1 MIKGELKMKDKRKI
15 NSIFNF
21 KSILLSLA
29 LIFLIEATADAKT
42 IKWSSDGSQWS
53 DRTGNV
59 YYLIDDTLYVSE
71 IAPHSMGSRDK
82 VAGWKLKDGE
92 YLKIVNGYKNK
103 IYINHIDELN
113 GKSILYSVNV
123 TTKKKTKEVSN
134 CCITTSKGKFMYGD
148 KSKATDS
155 GAYPLYIWK
164 ITGNSIKKL
173 KTMGKYTFGTTV
185 VKNKVYYASYPD
197 SSQKKMTVYCCNL
210 DGSNSK
216 KLFTFKGKG
225 SYCQVLI
232 SDVNEKTITVYV
244 SGENPAEYVYTIKT
258 GNLKKI

>member
-1 MIKGELKMKDKRKI
+1 MKDKRKI
-15 NSIFNF
+15 SSIFNL

-29 LIFLIEATADAKT
+29 LTLLIGTTVYAKT
-42 IKWSSDGSQWS
+42 IKWSSNGSQWS
-53 DRTGNV
+53 DKTGNV
-59 YYLIDDTLYVSE
+59 YYIIEDTLYVNE

-103 IYINHIDELN
+103 IYINHINELN

-164 ITGNSIKKL
+164 ITGNSIKKV
-173 KTMGKYTFGTTV
+173 KTMGKYTFGTAV
-185 VKNKVYYASYPD
+185 VKNKVYYASYPN

-210 DGSNSK
+210 DGSSRK
-216 KLFTFKGKG
+216 KLFTLKGEG
-225 SYCQVLI
+225 NFCQVLI
-232 SDVNEKTITVYV
+232 SKVNGKTITAYV
-244 SGENPAEYVYTIKT
+244 SGDKPGEYIYTIKT
-258 GNLKKI
+258 GKLRKV